1 MRAALLACAAA
12 AALGTGP
19 ACAGATWPEVHSVAD
34 PGFAGGQRPVT
45 RLDILPIDLQV
56 WTGAGS
62 KQDPNQLSRSVTTV
76 LGGAVAAEMAER
88 GYQVTA
94 QMDWDGRYVAPDGLL
109 RSAMSEEDVAG
120 TAYALSGYGEAQRRA
135 SRELGTGGMLV
146 PFLPARLGEETG
158 ADATLYVGGWAFSGR
173 DKRRN
178 KASQVAKVVL
188 VVAVVA
194 VVVVAIA
201 AAIKSD
207 GGASKALGGVA
218 RGASKA
224 ASHTARLATRV
235 IRPVGRLATRATAA
249 MVRSRDGV
257 EAAVHAVDAL
267 GRSIT
272 HLDVYAGRPNYYR
285 SGGPRKGRSAMQ
297 LEMTLVDNRTGR
309 VLWHARQRFPARP
322 SSPREVARAA
332 SRLLAAM
339 PAAG

>member
-1 MRAALLACAAA
+1 
-12 AALGTGP
+12 
-19 ACAGATWPEVHSVAD
+19 
-34 PGFAGGQRPVT
+34 VT

-56 WTGAGS
+56 WTDEGS
-62 KQDPNQLSRSVTTV
+62 KQDPNQLSDSLTAV
-76 LGGAVAAEMAER
+76 LGGAVATEMAGR
-88 GYQVTA
+88 GYQVMA

-109 RSAMSEEDVAG
+109 RAAMSEEEVAG

-135 SRELGTGGMLV
+135 SRELGMPV

-158 ADATLYVGGWAFSGR
+158 ADATLYVGGWAFSGQ
-173 DKRRN
+173 DKRRS
-178 KASQVAKVVL
+178 KAGQLAKVAL

-207 GGASKALGGVA
+207 GSASKALGAVA
-218 RGASKA
+218 RGAGKA
-224 ASHTARLATRV
+224 ASHTARVATRV

-257 EAAVHAVDAL
+257 EAAAHAVDAL

-322 SSPREVARAA
+322 DSPGEVARAA